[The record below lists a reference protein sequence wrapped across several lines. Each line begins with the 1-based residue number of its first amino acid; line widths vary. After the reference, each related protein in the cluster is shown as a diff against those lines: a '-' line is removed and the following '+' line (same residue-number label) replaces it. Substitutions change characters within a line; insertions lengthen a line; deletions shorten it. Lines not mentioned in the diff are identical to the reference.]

1 MCVSVSSCTGVMQVF
16 EPEYF
21 PVIPD
26 ERVTLGDDISL
37 KSNIQPLEMTK
48 DKVSWWW
55 CRI

>member
-1 MCVSVSSCTGVMQVF
+1 MCVLVSSCTGVMQVF

-26 ERVTLGDDISL
+26 ERVTFGDDISL